1 VHRAVCNV
9 LFDRQVG
16 FSPALL
22 AERAWEVLS
31 CEFPTLEVLFTDPG
45 RVPLRVK
52 MTCADWNEF
61 PPSIALLDREGEFLI
76 NIPRDPAGV
85 FNPSVHPATGR
96 PFICM
101 RGSLEYHIH
110 PSHVNDPWE
119 LLRGKSAYDLGGI
132 LTQVWRAW
140 RKASP

>member
-1 VHRAVCNV
+1 MHKAACKA
-9 LFDRQVG
+9 LFDRQAG
-16 FSPALL
+16 FAPALL
-22 AERAWEVLS
+22 VERGWEVFTS
-31 CEFPTLEVLFTDPG
+31 EFPTLDVLFTSAG

-52 MTCADWNEF
+52 MGCADWNEL
-61 PPSIALLDREGEFLI
+61 PPSIGLLDRDGNYLLAV
-76 NIPRDPAGV
+76 PRDPAGI
-85 FNPSVHPATGR
+85 FNPSVHPSVGR

-119 LLRGKSAYDLGGI
+119 QLRGKSGYDLGGI

-140 RKASP
+140 KKAQP